1 MFLSISI
8 IWFISIWPIYTYIWS
23 HEKKFEIE
31 SKIGQIDEISD
42 FVETE
47 PNEGVWDTS
56 RQITFLHYQMA
67 EIKREM
73 LLSKI
78 SP

>member
-1 MFLSISI
+1 MK
-8 IWFISIWPIYTYIWS
+8 
-23 HEKKFEIE
+23 KKFEIE

-47 PNEGVWDTS
+47 RNEGNWDTS
-56 RQITFLHYQMA
+56 RRITFLHCQMA
-67 EIKREM
+67 EIQREM
-73 LLSKI
+73 ILSKI